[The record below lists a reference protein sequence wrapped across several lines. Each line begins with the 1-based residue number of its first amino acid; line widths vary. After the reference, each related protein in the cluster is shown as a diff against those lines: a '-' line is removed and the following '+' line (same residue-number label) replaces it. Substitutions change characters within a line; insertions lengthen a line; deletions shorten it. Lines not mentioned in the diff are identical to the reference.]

1 MLAKCV
7 YRRTPK
13 SRINWRAVV
22 QAVNCVLYLLVT
34 GVTIYQLA
42 NIYPGHVWAIATFW
56 VTYTLA
62 SVMFACVLE
71 LNNSNT

>member
-1 MLAKCV
+1 MLAKRM
-7 YRRTPK
+7 YWRT
-13 SRINWRAVV
+13 VV
-22 QAVNCVLYLLVT
+22 QAINCILYLLVT
-34 GVTIYQLA
+34 GVSIYQLA
-42 NIYPGHVWAIATFW
+42 SIDPEHVWAIATFW

>member
-1 MLAKCV
+1 MLAKRM
-7 YRRTPK
+7 YWRT
-13 SRINWRAVV
+13 VV
-22 QAVNCVLYLLVT
+22 QAINCILYLLVT
-34 GVTIYQLA
+34 GVSIYQLA
-42 NIYPGHVWAIATFW
+42 SIDQEHVWAIATFW

>member
-1 MLAKCV
+1 MLAKRM
-7 YRRTPK
+7 YWRT
-13 SRINWRAVV
+13 VV
-22 QAVNCVLYLLVT
+22 QSINCILYLLVT

-42 NIYPGHVWAIATFW
+42 NIDPGHVWAIATFW